1 MKITLITCTYNAAAV
16 LQRTLD
22 SVSRQTYADIEHI
35 IIDGKSSDD
44 TVALAEQYKT
54 SSYLHHTGHQIRI
67 VSERDTGLYDAM
79 NKGLSLATGDYL
91 CYLNAGDTLASPS
104 TVSTVAAAASASPA
118 AYGVIYGE
126 TDITDESGAVIGH
139 RHHSVPERLTWR
151 SFRHGMLVCHQAFY
165 ANTAVAR
172 SVRYDLRY
180 RVSADVDW
188 CIRVMKEAER
198 RNLANCNVHQTVCH
212 YLRGGMSVQ
221 SHRQSLAERFHTMR
235 RHYGLAATLFMHAW
249 FVVRSA
255 IASLR

>member
-35 IIDGKSSDD
+35 IIDGKSGDD

-104 TVSTVAAAASASPA
+104 TVATVAAAASASR
-118 AYGVIYGE
+118 ISRSE
-126 TDITDESGAVIGH
+126 T
-139 RHHSVPERLTWR
+139 R
-151 SFRHGMLVCHQAFY
+151 ML
-165 ANTAVAR
+165 
-172 SVRYDLRY
+172 
-180 RVSADVDW
+180 
-188 CIRVMKEAER
+188 
-198 RNLANCNVHQTVCH
+198 NVQ
-212 YLRGGMSVQ
+212 
-221 SHRQSLAERFHTMR
+221 
-235 RHYGLAATLFMHAW
+235 
-249 FVVRSA
+249 
-255 IASLR
+255 

>member
-104 TVSTVAAAASASPA
+104 TVSTVAAAASASPSG
-118 AYGVIYGE
+118 YGVIYGA
-126 TDITDESGAVIGH
+126 TDSTDARGTV
-139 RHHSVPERLTWR
+139 
-151 SFRHGMLVCHQAFY
+151 QAFY
-165 ANTAVAR
+165 ASTAVAR
-172 SVRYDLRY
+172 SGRYDLRY

-212 YLRGGMSVQ
+212 YLRGGISVQ

-235 RHYGLAATLFMHAW
+235 RHYGLLDTLFMHAW